1 LGREKNA
8 DGLGKKDY
16 APLFALLTDNK
27 SIDPTRYFV
36 RFWGEEKK
44 PGLHFAREIILINN
58 SLKNCLFSVLREK
71 SGVMA

>member
-8 DGLGKKDY
+8 YDGLGKKDY

-36 RFWGEEKK
+36 RFWGRGKK
-44 PGLHFAREIILINN
+44 ARVAFCSGNN
-58 SLKNCLFSVLREK
+58 IDK
-71 SGVMA
+71 